1 MVEELFAEE
10 NEIILIVLC
19 AILLLVLMAI
29 TLMIFFNFARNKIIQ
44 KEQEKA
50 RLIIEHQKN
59 ILQATI
65 ETQEEERKRIAKDLH
80 DDISAKLN
88 VVSLNTNVLLEGG
101 LEEYGIKQTLKHIL
115 NVTNKVLKSSRDIA
129 HNLLPPV
136 LEKFGLQEAV
146 EELAEEFCATN
157 FEVSYTI
164 SYKTALSKTNELH
177 VFRIIQE
184 LLNNSVKH
192 GKATQA
198 HIELKIDDKKKEL
211 IYTDN
216 GKGFNVAE
224 ALQKKGLGL
233 NNIQSRVEI
242 LQGSLVMESP
252 KSGGVLFK
260 VKF

>member
-10 NEIILIVLC
+10 NEIILIVLA
-19 AILLLVLMAI
+19 AILLLVFMAI
-29 TLMIFFNFARNKIIQ
+29 ALMVFFNFARKKIIQ
-44 KEQEKA
+44 KEQEKS

-65 ETQEEERKRIAKDLH
+65 ETQEEERQRIAKDLH

-101 LEEYGIKQTLKHIL
+101 LEEYGVKQTLKHIL

-136 LEKFGLQEAV
+136 LEKFGLREAI
-146 EELAEEFCATN
+146 EELAEEFSTTHFNVTYNIVYEEA
-157 FEVSYTI
+157 FS
-164 SYKTALSKTNELH
+164 TANELH

-192 GKATQA
+192 GKATEA
-198 HIELKIDDKKKEL
+198 KINLETSKSTKLLE
-211 IYTDN
+211 YSDN
-216 GKGFNVAE
+216 GKGFNVTE

-242 LQGSLVMESP
+242 LQGNLTMESP
-252 KSGGVLFK
+252 KSGGVLFQ
-260 VKF
+260 VTF

>member
-1 MVEELFAEE
+1 MELEPGKIFTV
-10 NEIILIVLC
+10 IIISVIVVIGLSL
-19 AILLLVLMAI
+19 ILLV
-29 TLMIFFNFARNKIIQ
+29 FFNYARNKIIQ

-177 VFRIIQE
+177 VFRI
-184 LLNNSVKH
+184 
-192 GKATQA
+192 T
-198 HIELKIDDKKKEL
+198 
-211 IYTDN
+211 
-216 GKGFNVAE
+216 
-224 ALQKKGLGL
+224 
-233 NNIQSRVEI
+233 
-242 LQGSLVMESP
+242 
-252 KSGGVLFK
+252 
-260 VKF
+260 